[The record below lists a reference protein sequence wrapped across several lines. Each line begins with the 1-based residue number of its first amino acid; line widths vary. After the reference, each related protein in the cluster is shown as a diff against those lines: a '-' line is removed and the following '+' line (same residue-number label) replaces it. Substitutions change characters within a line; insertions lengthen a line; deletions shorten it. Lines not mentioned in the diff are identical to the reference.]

1 MSNSCIA
8 VRNPVLPIFAQKY
21 VTLSNDVTWAIGF
34 TTTVFSKME
43 DFTKR
48 HAMNTIMKFESP

>member
-1 MSNSCIA
+1 MSNSYIA
-8 VRNPVLPIFAQKY
+8 VRSLVLLTSAPKY
-21 VTLSNDVTWAIGF
+21 VTLSNDVTWDIGF
-34 TTTVFSKME
+34 TTTVFSKMA